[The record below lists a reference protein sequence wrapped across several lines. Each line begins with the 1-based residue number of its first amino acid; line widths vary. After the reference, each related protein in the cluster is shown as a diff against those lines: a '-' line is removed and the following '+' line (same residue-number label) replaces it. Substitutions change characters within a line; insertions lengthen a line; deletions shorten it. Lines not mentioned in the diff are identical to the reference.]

1 MPVTLNVLP
10 FLTQVI
16 VFRTFLTAGDG
27 EATGELV
34 GVGVAD
40 ATAAVVVNLLM
51 S

>member
-1 MPVTLNVLP
+1 MIV
-10 FLTQVI
+10 FLT
-16 VFRTFLTAGDG
+16 FFAAGDG
-27 EATGELV
+27 EATGEFEGA